1 MKQIIFNALCIISG
15 SLFLANPKLSLNPF
29 SFKIERP
36 YMAAGFILFAVGL
49 VLMATSQFNQGRGQG
64 QKDVFDVIEQNK
76 KTQNQNAS
84 GSDTGK

>member
-1 MKQIIFNALCIISG
+1 
-15 SLFLANPKLSLNPF
+15 
-29 SFKIERP
+29 
-36 YMAAGFILFAVGL
+36 MAAGFILFAVGL